1 MGYKILRSPEP
12 YTFKPVTRIDKGTH
26 QHFEV
31 KDLNRYTEYS
41 IVVQAYNSRGA
52 GPPSEEAIARTLEFG
67 KNYVFNYSDVFFFK
81 TEQIFLFL
89 FIIFY

>member
-1 MGYKILRSPEP
+1 MES
-12 YTFKPVTRIDKGTH
+12 GTH

-67 KNYVFNYSDVFFFK
+67 KQYVFIYSEDFFF
-81 TEQIFLFL
+81 QIQNVLF
-89 FIIFY
+89 